1 MKILYRTKKI
11 GDLIIPFNINI
22 ANAVHGFY
30 EMGAFVDS
38 YSADEF
44 EDVMNYITKDDI
56 ILDGIYQSRR
66 VFNKFG
72 VSVPDFDYPEE
83 MQQFLG
89 RKTWKDRIS
98 HIASDQS
105 TWGNFVKPVKGKA
118 FTGRVINGLRDLA
131 GCGSIHEDFEVIC
144 TEPLDIKAEYRCFI
158 RYDNII
164 DIRPY
169 GSNEERYKFTYNY
182 NTVEEML
189 KAFKNWKDRP
199 MGCSMDICV
208 TSDNKTLLLE
218 MNDGYALGCYGLNA
232 IDYAKLISARWSQLL
247 NRKDAFLF

>member
-11 GDLIIPFNINI
+11 GDLLIPYNTNI
-22 ANAVHGFY
+22 ANAVQGFY
-30 EMGAFVDS
+30 EMGAFIDS
-38 YSADEF
+38 YDYEDF
-44 EDVMNYITKDDI
+44 EDILHYITKDDI

-66 VFNKFG
+66 VFNKFE
-72 VSVPDFDYPEE
+72 VNAPDFDYPEE

-89 RKTWKDRIS
+89 RKIWKDKIS

-105 TWGNFVKPVKGKA
+105 TWGNFVKPVKDKA
-118 FTGRVINGLRDLA
+118 FTGRVINGLHDLV

-169 GSNEERYKFTYNY
+169 GSNEERYKFPYNY

-189 KAFKNWKDRP
+189 KAFKTWKDRP

-218 MNDGYALGCYGLNA
+218 MNDGYALGCYGLNS

-247 NRKDAFLF
+247 DRQDNFQF